1 MTAKVV
7 SMIAG
12 TRLVH
17 ISVGL
22 VLTLEHNSLVL
33 VLDTFQKNH
42 TSRDLVV
49 NPFKNFFTSFGPGI
63 KVIHKVTLSFIP
75 YLLSQ
80 KDPQQGKEA
89 AAPSNIREIQEIQGG
104 QEAPHNGGAISPKDA

>member
-1 MTAKVV
+1 MV
-7 SMIAG
+7 AG

-33 VLDTFQKNH
+33 WYWVLFKK
-42 TSRDLVV
+42 TSYQ
-49 NPFKNFFTSFGPGI
+49 PGPGSESFLKLSYQLWSWYY

-75 YLLSQ
+75 LSPFSVVST
-80 KDPQQGKEA
+80 K
-89 AAPSNIREIQEIQGG
+89 
-104 QEAPHNGGAISPKDA
+104 